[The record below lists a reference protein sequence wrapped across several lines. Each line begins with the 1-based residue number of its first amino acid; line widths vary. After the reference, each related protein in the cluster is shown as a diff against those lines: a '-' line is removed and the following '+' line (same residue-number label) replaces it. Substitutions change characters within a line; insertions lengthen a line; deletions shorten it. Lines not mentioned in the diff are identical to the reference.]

1 MNENAERNKAF
12 IKRCEDYANE
22 HGYFCWEWFFNGL
35 PEDDVH
41 KENDMAGFL
50 NDQVQEWYKNNTDLL
65 GVIEKL
71 TNRCKKLEEE
81 NTNLK
86 DENEILKDEFDIK
99 VKVVK
104 EQNDYIC
111 KIDKRCGDLEK
122 KADLAN
128 AYATNWQHKFFVES
142 AKYDEL
148 IDKASKLDLDNY
160 KLKKSLEE
168 AKNYEITRSQQIENL
183 KKEIESQ
190 KQMAHNRKRYDYI
203 HHFDHVNKL
212 SCRIKDLEKE
222 VEKYKNEVRNLN
234 AACKAKNDKIK
245 TLKKALANKGIR
257 IANNVTEPYCE
268 VSYVFDNGYYHVDE
282 ILEVCTNE
290 TD

>member
-148 IDKASKLDLDNY
+148 IDKASKLDLENAKLQRTVKKYKDEMNSLFIEANDMVSQRDN
-160 KLKKSLEE
+160 SIFELE
-168 AKNYEITRSQQIENL
+168 T
-183 KKEIESQ
+183 
-190 KQMAHNRKRYDYI
+190 
-203 HHFDHVNKL
+203 V
-212 SCRIKDLEKE
+212 EKE
-222 VEKYKNEVRNLN
+222 LSSVKNELEKYKNEVRNLN

-257 IANNVTEPYCE
+257 IANNVTEQYYE

>member
-1 MNENAERNKAF
+1 MNENAERNMAF
-12 IKRCEDYANE
+12 IKRCEDYANA

-35 PEDDVH
+35 PEDED
-41 KENDMAGFL
+41 NMAGFL
-50 NDQVQEWYKNNTDLL
+50 NEQVQEWYKNNTDLL

-81 NTNLK
+81 NTHLK

-111 KIDKRCGDLEK
+111 KINKRCEEIEK

-128 AYATNWQHKFFVES
+128 ADAMNWQHKFFVES

-148 IDKASKLDLDNY
+148 IDKASKLDLENAKLQRTVKKYKDEMNSLFIEANDMVSQRDN
-160 KLKKSLEE
+160 SIFELE
-168 AKNYEITRSQQIENL
+168 T
-183 KKEIESQ
+183 
-190 KQMAHNRKRYDYI
+190 
-203 HHFDHVNKL
+203 V
-212 SCRIKDLEKE
+212 EKE
-222 VEKYKNEVRNLN
+222 LSSVKNELEKYKNEVRKLN
-234 AACKAKNDKIK
+234 AACQAKSVKIES
-245 TLKKALANKGIR
+245 LKKKLANKGIR

-268 VSYVFDNGYYHVDE
+268 VSYVFDNGYYRVE
-282 ILEVCTNE
+282 
-290 TD
+290 

>member
-50 NDQVQEWYKNNTDLL
+50 NEQVQEWYKNNTDLL

-81 NTNLK
+81 NTHLK

-111 KIDKRCGDLEK
+111 KINKRCGELEK

-128 AYATNWQHKFFVES
+128 ADTMNWQHKFFVES

-148 IDKASKLDLDNY
+148 IDKASKLDLENAKLQRTIKKYKDEMNSLFIEANDMVSQRDN
-160 KLKKSLEE
+160 SIFELE
-168 AKNYEITRSQQIENL
+168 T
-183 KKEIESQ
+183 
-190 KQMAHNRKRYDYI
+190 
-203 HHFDHVNKL
+203 V
-212 SCRIKDLEKE
+212 EKE
-222 VEKYKNEVRNLN
+222 LSSIKNELEKYKNEVRKLN
-234 AACKAKNDKIK
+234 AACKAKNVKIES
-245 TLKKALANKGIR
+245 LKKKLANKGIR

-282 ILEVCTNE
+282 IVEVCTNE